1 MIAGKNRGESNL
13 PTEEDR
19 KKRALDYLSRD
30 PLLHMGMIRS
40 VRNGSAKLLRVS
52 GKGVLLYNTAG
63 HITMASAADEEEA
76 DRIAAACQAGGLCV
90 AHQKFL
96 ADRLR
101 DRFGFAENMECRQ
114 AAYLK
119 RGAIPVPESPAVLRP
134 LDERFLPFVRERYRL
149 EDYGGYLAELLRAG
163 GMLGAFVG
171 GDPLP
176 AGFVGRH
183 AEGTVGMLLVRP
195 EYRRRGVGLALEVS
209 MVDRVLAAGEV
220 PFGQIAVGNAASM
233 RLQEKLG
240 FAVSKSTLFWLAA
253 EEPG

>member
-1 MIAGKNRGESNL
+1 MTSRPRRAMIAGKNRGESNL

-101 DRFGFAENMECRQ
+101 ERFGFAENRECRQ

-119 RGAIPVPESPAVLRP
+119 RGPIPVPESPAVLRP

-163 GMLGAFVG
+163 GRAAQGYR
-171 GDPLP
+171 DPEGWAILTKR
-176 AGFVGRH
+176 AMECDFSWGRS
-183 AEGTVGMLLVRP
+183 ANEYIRLYRSLLKK
-195 EYRRRGVGLALEVS
+195 G
-209 MVDRVLAAGEV
+209 
-220 PFGQIAVGNAASM
+220 
-233 RLQEKLG
+233 
-240 FAVSKSTLFWLAA
+240 
-253 EEPG
+253 